1 MHVAPTHIHHR
12 GRLHR
17 NPLTWLVALAVV
29 IAVALLIQHGVVQ
42 RDDSGSALTGS
53 GVSASEDRSLLPFSA
68 VELAGSNQVAIRH
81 GPAQNVTVRGDDN
94 LLDEVTTEVRN
105 GRLVVS
111 ERAPFRSVK
120 GMRVDVTIPTLDSVA
135 LSGSGLISI
144 EGIDTDVLN
153 VSAAGSGVV
162 IGSGRADRVDAL
174 LSGSGDLQLQQ
185 VLARDARAV
194 VSGSGRI
201 WVRAARLLVASV
213 PGAGVV
219 VYSGTPATLRQRVS
233 GSGAVLSAGIQ

>member
-1 MHVAPTHIHHR
+1 MHAAPTHIHR
-12 GRLHR
+12 GGLHR
-17 NPLTWLVALAVV
+17 HPLTWLVALVVV
-29 IAVALLIQHGVVQ
+29 IAVALLIQHDVAQ
-42 RDDSGSALTGS
+42 KDHSGSALTGS
-53 GVSASEDRSLLPFSA
+53 GFAASEDRALPPFSA
-68 VELAGSNQVAIRH
+68 VELAGSNEVAVRH
-81 GPAQNVTVRGDDN
+81 GRAQHVTVRGDDN

-120 GMRVDVTIPTLDSVA
+120 PMRVDVTIPTLDGVA
-135 LSGSGLISI
+135 LSGSGLITV
-144 EGIDTDVLN
+144 EGIDTEVLN

-162 IGSGRADRVDAL
+162 VGSGRADRVDAL

-201 WVRAARLLVASV
+201 WVRAARLLDASV

-219 VYSGTPATLRQRVS
+219 VYSGTPTTLRQRVS
-233 GSGAVLSAGIQ
+233 GSGAVLAAGIQ